1 MGGIVNDPLELLIK
15 KYGFNPADIREIIVG
30 SKYCAVV
37 LQDSSLGVCA
47 TLGNLVET
55 EPQSLRNPD
64 LGKNSHRIVVNA
76 YFNARLN
83 PKADCLH
90 NKDILEV
97 ADFRTYQSPVMIGLF
112 KPVVKKLKEIGVR
125 LAIFDPRHDPEENEG
140 LLPDQLQGEY
150 LQRAD
155 AVILSATTIFN
166 QSFSQVIA
174 KIKNSCDVFILGPST
189 PLATELF
196 QHQNVC
202 ALFGTVF
209 KPDDQRV
216 LEVIKAG
223 KGTRSF
229 IKFASKAV
237 LEK

>member
-1 MGGIVNDPLELLIK
+1 MNDPLELLVK
-15 KYGFNPADIREIIVG
+15 TQGFDPAAIREIVSG

-37 LQDSSLGVCA
+37 LEDGHLGVCA
-47 TLGNLVET
+47 TLGNLVES
-55 EPQSLRNPD
+55 EPHSLSNPD
-64 LGKNSHRIVVNA
+64 LGRNSHRIVINA

-83 PKADCLH
+83 PKADCIN
-90 NKDILEV
+90 NKDILDID
-97 ADFRTYQSPVMIGLF
+97 DFREYVSPVMIGLF
-112 KPVVKKLKEIGVR
+112 KPVVKRLREIDVR
-125 LAIFDPRHDPEENEG
+125 LAIFDPRHDPEENED
-140 LLPDQLQGEY
+140 LLPDQLQEEY
-150 LQRAD
+150 LRQAD

-166 QSFSQVIA
+166 RSFSRVVA
-174 KIKNSCDVFILGPST
+174 KTKDSCDIFVLGPST
-189 PLATELF
+189 PLAAELF
-196 QHQNVC
+196 QHHNVR

-209 KPDDQRV
+209 EPDDQRV

>member
-1 MGGIVNDPLELLIK
+1 MDEPLELLIK
-15 KYGFNPADIREIIVG
+15 AHGFDSEAIREIVAG

-37 LQDSSLGVCA
+37 LQDGSLGVCA
-47 TLGNLVET
+47 TLGNLVEMQP
-55 EPQSLRNPD
+55 ELLRKPD
-64 LGKNSHRIVVNA
+64 LGKNSHRIVINA
-76 YFNARLN
+76 YFNALLN

-90 NKDILEV
+90 HKDILEI
-97 ADFRTYQSPVMIGLF
+97 ADFSDYQSPVMIGLF
-112 KPVVKKLKEIGVR
+112 KPVVKRLKEIGVR
-125 LAIFDPRHDPEENEG
+125 VAIFDPRHGPGENEG
-140 LLPDQLQGEY
+140 LLPDSLQGEY
-150 LQRAD
+150 LRRAD

-166 QSFSQVIA
+166 RSFSQVIA
-174 KIKNSCDVFILGPST
+174 ETKDTCDVFILGPST

-209 KPDDQRV
+209 QPDDRRV

>member
-1 MGGIVNDPLELLIK
+1 MNDPLELLMK
-15 KYGFNPADIREIIVG
+15 THGFDPAVIRNIVAG

-37 LQDSSLGVCA
+37 LQDGSLGVCA
-47 TLGNLVET
+47 TLGNLVEN
-55 EPQSLRNPD
+55 EPQSLSNPD
-64 LGKNSHRIVVNA
+64 LGKNSHRIVINA
-76 YFNARLN
+76 YFNALLN

-90 NKDILEV
+90 NKDILEI
-97 ADFRTYQSPVMIGLF
+97 ADFRAYQYPVMIGLF
-112 KPVVKKLKEIGVR
+112 KPVVKRLEKLDVR
-125 LAIFDPRHDPEENEG
+125 LAIFDPRHDPGENEG
-140 LLPDQLQGEY
+140 LLPDHLQGEY
-150 LQRAD
+150 LRRAD

-174 KIKNSCDVFILGPST
+174 ETKDSCDIFILGPST
-189 PLATELF
+189 PLAIELF
-196 QHQNVC
+196 QHHNIC

-209 KPDDQRV
+209 EPDDQRV

-229 IKFASKAV
+229 IKFASKVV

>member
-1 MGGIVNDPLELLIK
+1 MKDPLELLIK
-15 KYGFNPADIREIIVG
+15 THGFDSAAIREIVAG

-37 LQDSSLGVCA
+37 LENGHLGVCA
-47 TLGNLVET
+47 TLGNLVGT
-55 EPQSLRNPD
+55 DPQSLMNHD
-64 LGKNSHRIVVNA
+64 LEKNSHRIVINA

-83 PKADCLH
+83 PKADCLD
-90 NKDILEV
+90 NKDILDI
-97 ADFRTYQSPVMIGLF
+97 ADFRAYQSPVMIGLF
-112 KPVVKKLKEIGVR
+112 KPVVKRLEKLDVQ

-140 LLPDQLQGEY
+140 LLPDHQQGEY
-150 LQRAD
+150 LRQAD

-166 QSFSQVIA
+166 QTFKQLVA
-174 KIKNSCDVFILGPST
+174 DTRDSCDIFVLGPST

-196 QHQNVC
+196 QYPNVC

-209 KPDDQRV
+209 EPDDQRV

-229 IKFASKAV
+229 IKFANKAV
-237 LEK
+237 LKK

>member
-1 MGGIVNDPLELLIK
+1 MNDPLELLINS
-15 KYGFNPADIREIIVG
+15 YGFTPTNIREIVSG

-37 LQDSSLGVCA
+37 LQDGSLGVCA

-55 EPQSLRNPD
+55 QPQSLNNPD
-64 LGKNSHRIVVNA
+64 LCKNSHRIVINA
-76 YFNARLN
+76 YCNARLN
-83 PKADCLH
+83 PKADCLP
-90 NKDILEV
+90 NKDILDI
-97 ADFRTYQSPVMIGLF
+97 ADFRAYQSPVMIGLF
-112 KPVVKKLKEIGVR
+112 KPVVKRLKEIGVR
-125 LAIFDPRHDPEENEG
+125 LAIFDLRHDLGENEG
-140 LLPDQLQGEY
+140 LLPDHLQGEY
-150 LQRAD
+150 LQQAD

-174 KIKNSCDVFILGPST
+174 ETKDSCDIFILGPST
-189 PLATELF
+189 PLAIEIF
-196 QHQNVC
+196 QHYNIC

-209 KPDDQRV
+209 EPDDQRV

>member
-1 MGGIVNDPLELLIK
+1 MQNQDPLELLINTN
-15 KYGFNPADIREIIVG
+15 GFTPAAIRKIVAG

-37 LQDSSLGVCA
+37 LQDGSLGVCA
-47 TLGNLVET
+47 TLGNLVEN
-55 EPQSLRNPD
+55 EPQLLSDPD
-64 LGKNSHRIVVNA
+64 LGKNSHRIVINA

-90 NKDILEV
+90 NKDILEI
-97 ADFRTYQSPVMIGLF
+97 ADFRAYQSPVMIGLF
-112 KPVVKKLKEIGVR
+112 KPVVKRLKEIDVR

-140 LLPDQLQGEY
+140 LLPDHLQGES
-150 LQRAD
+150 LRQAD

-166 QSFSQVIA
+166 RSFSQVIA
-174 KIKNSCDVFILGPST
+174 ETKDSCDIFILGPST

-196 QHQNVC
+196 CHPNVR

-216 LEVIKAG
+216 LDVIKAG